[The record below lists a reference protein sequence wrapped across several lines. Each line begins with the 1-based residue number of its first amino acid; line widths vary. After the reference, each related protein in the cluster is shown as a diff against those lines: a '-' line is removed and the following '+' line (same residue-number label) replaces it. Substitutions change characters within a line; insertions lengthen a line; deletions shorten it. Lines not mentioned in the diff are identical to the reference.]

1 MQKGEERYGEEAIIC
16 VAFGDHRTFSTI
28 TIYAEENVEGQFLN
42 RNIDINGNRLA
53 NYYLE
58 DPFFLYQ
65 GSAYVPLTEEI
76 GEILGFSVETDWE
89 SRTLKILK
97 KEPTRTG
104 LKEKVLKSNLENINA
119 VIVQDMTVLTMAEK
133 EKDIN
138 VDLVLHGVMLTA
150 ADLDVGGQLRLI
162 KEKAESEFI
171 EVPELVVEELDI
183 DEYPLLQ
190 AGDVFYLPVRAFT
203 GENCFGWDVFYDNY
217 SGLYIS
223 TKPGVS
229 ATAFFDTG
237 ESDYNRGLVDYI
249 LSRNKN
255 LSRGWATML
264 VFLFKHEAD
273 INDVD
278 EILLIAMAEKESTF
292 RCDAIGGGGAVG
304 IMQIMPKTAAGY
316 GISRSELFDP
326 HVNIEFGAK
335 YIGDKIS
342 QYNNNKTVAL
352 AAYNQGPVAVSRGS
366 YSTRYANRITG
377 AEKSIT
383 NYLVKNRYGLGE

>member
-1 MQKGEERYGEEAIIC
+1 
-16 VAFGDHRTFSTI
+16 
-28 TIYAEENVEGQFLN
+28 
-42 RNIDINGNRLA
+42 
-53 NYYLE
+53 
-58 DPFFLYQ
+58 
-65 GSAYVPLTEEI
+65 
-76 GEILGFSVETDWE
+76 
-89 SRTLKILK
+89 
-97 KEPTRTG
+97 
-104 LKEKVLKSNLENINA
+104 
-119 VIVQDMTVLTMAEK
+119 
-133 EKDIN
+133 
-138 VDLVLHGVMLTA
+138 
-150 ADLDVGGQLRLI
+150 
-162 KEKAESEFI
+162 
-171 EVPELVVEELDI
+171 PELVVEELDI

-229 ATAFFDTG
+229 ATAFFDKG
-237 ESDYNRGLVDYI
+237 EPDYNRGLVDYI

-273 INDVD
+273 INGLD

-304 IMQIMPKTAAGY
+304 IMQIMPRTAAGY
-316 GISRSELFDP
+316 GISRNELFDP

-352 AAYNQGPVAVSRGS
+352 TAYNQGPVAVSRGS

-383 NYLVKNRYGLGE
+383 NYLVKNGYGLGE